1 MKYLKYRTWGQLR
14 RSTLRM
20 AFIIICLLS
29 IANSKSNAQDIEP
42 RRWTPLPLGSH
53 VISAG
58 YAYTQ
63 GELFFDPLLQV
74 EDATVSINIIGL
86 AYLRPFKLG
95 NKLARLDVLIPLSTA
110 RWEGLLAGVSTTVK
124 RNGFADP
131 RIRLSVNVIGAQ
143 AMGLKEM
150 QEYIS
155 SHPVNTTVGVSIA
168 ATLPLGQYFEEKLL
182 NLGQNQFILRPQ
194 IGMVHKWKSWSYELT
209 GSVFL
214 YTNNNNFSDGSS
226 KKKDPV
232 FAIQTHLIRRFKNN
246 VWASLSA
253 GYGLGGQSIVNKQP
267 NDDNRGDILG
277 ALSFGFPIMKRQA
290 IKITYLR
297 SQTLKDIGSDTD
309 SFILAWSAILLD

>member
-1 MKYLKYRTWGQLR
+1 MG
-14 RSTLRM
+14 
-20 AFIIICLLS
+20 
-29 IANSKSNAQDIEP
+29 SKSNAQDIEP
-42 RRWTPLPLGSH
+42 RRWTPLPLGTH

-58 YAYTQ
+58 YGYTQ
-63 GELFFDPLLQV
+63 GEIIFDPLLQV

-95 NKLARLDVLIPLSTA
+95 NKLARLDVLMPLSTA

-131 RIRLSVNVIGAQ
+131 WIRLSVNVIGAQ
-143 AMGLKEM
+143 AMEPKEM
-150 QEYIS
+150 QEYIG

-168 ATLPLGQYFEEKLL
+168 VTLPLGQYFEEKLL
-182 NLGQNQFILRPQ
+182 NLGQNQFVLRPQ
-194 IGMVHKWKSWSYELT
+194 VGIVHKWKSWSYELT

-214 YTNNNNFSDGSS
+214 YTNNNNFSNGSS

-232 FAIQTHLIRRFKNN
+232 FAMQTHLIRRLKKN
-246 VWASLSA
+246 WASLSA

-277 ALSFGFPIMKRQA
+277 ALSFGFPLMKKQTLKFA
-290 IKITYLR
+290 YVR
-297 SQTLKDIGSDTD
+297 SQTLKNIGANTN
-309 SFILAWSAILLD
+309 SFALVWSAILAD